1 MEKAVADVEKK
12 IVEEVKKLEPIVEA
26 AFVQAVSGKTFSCW
40 GWSVHIGRCP
50 SVPTPPKLVETPES
64 KSETPNAPVSV

>member
-26 AFVQAVSGKTFSCW
+26 AFAEVVSGKTFSCW

-50 SVPTPPKLVETPES
+50 SVPTPPKQVETPDN
-64 KSETPNAPVSV
+64 KSETPSAPASV